1 MENKDL
7 NISEMIKMQK
17 ELHEI
22 NKERWG
28 EYYPEDAKNHLLYMV
43 EEMGECISII
53 KKKGIDTIMQEG
65 HVRER
70 FVEEISDV
78 LCTLTEREEQVLR
91 LRFGLDDGSC
101 KTLEEVGQMFGVTR
115 ERIRQIE
122 AKALRKLRHPSRSKK
137 LRDYLD

>member
-70 FVEEISDV
+70 CVEEISDV
-78 LCTLTEREEQVLR
+78 LMYYMEVLIRLEISPEEL
-91 LRFGLDDGSC
+91 S
-101 KTLEEVGQMFGVTR
+101 KAY
-115 ERIRQIE
+115 IE
-122 AKALRKLRHPSRSKK
+122 KHNTNMNRNFVEDNKRK
-137 LRDYLD
+137 YE